1 MGSQLVELRP
11 WLFDCVALRRMVW
24 QELVVKEAAPALV
37 REYRRWEEV
46 MFLIKWLPPF
56 RFLLL
61 KVSLLPNRLGWGPC
75 L

>member
-1 MGSQLVELRP
+1 
-11 WLFDCVALRRMVW
+11 MVW

-61 KVSLLPNRLGWGPC
+61 KVSLLPNRLGWGPS